1 MELDSALDTAASTF
15 AGCPPCV
22 HRLLTSVDGDGG
34 RKGAVRE
41 WTLVLII
48 VTVAFWVII
57 LYLLVRY
64 DSLSNWGDDYE
75 SS

>member
-1 MELDSALDTAASTF
+1 
-15 AGCPPCV
+15 
-22 HRLLTSVDGDGG
+22 
-34 RKGAVRE
+34 VRE